1 MTSAEDGV
9 ENSAANYPSDQS
21 DEVSSSTGTAVAIVM
36 VILLALP
43 ALSFLYYAKRQNK
56 YCFRKNQF
64 KLHNADNR
72 LDVELAKSLTN
83 EDNHGGMLGEDEKPE
98 SDKKLDSGNE

>member
-9 ENSAANYPSDQS
+9 ENSAATYPSDQS

-72 LDVELAKSLTN
+72 LDVELAKSLMN

-98 SDKKLDSGNE
+98 SDQTLEFGKQ